1 MKTLI
6 SGMLLLASFSL
17 LAAPIDALLGTYKAK
32 DRDGNAVVTRTL
44 VTERTLF
51 EPETYAYQVEI
62 FRQKDEI
69 ERTVDLEISRDG
81 KTLIGSDRDDC
92 DNPDCHAFNSFDVE
106 VKKVGAGAQVSIE
119 YDGYNTSDG
128 SDEVEEFSGSAL
140 FIKK

>member
-17 LAAPIDALLGTYKAK
+17 LAAPIDTLLGTYKAK
-32 DRDGNAVVTRTL
+32 DRDGTAVVTRTL

-51 EPETYAYQVEI
+51 EPDVYSYQVEI

-69 ERTVDLEISRDG
+69 ERIVDLEISRDG
-81 KTLIGSDRDDC
+81 KTLTGSDRDDC
-92 DNPDCHAFNSFDVE
+92 DNNDCHAFDSFEVE

-119 YDGYNTSDG
+119 YEGYNTSDDT
-128 SDEVEEFSGSAL
+128 DETEYFSGSAL